1 MGSREGEVSVIWV
14 LCFVAYTCRWW
25 GWGRGGKS
33 AIERPGAAAKAELK
47 RGDEVLVFVLLAGE
61 EKMES
66 IVEFR
71 VDGEDLAK
79 TLLVR
84 EARML
89 SRNCGRLSWIRG
101 SGAAVEVDAV
111 ERESVCSVGCWA
123 DSAAFLVASGVPK
136 GVLDRES
143 GWSAG

>member
-1 MGSREGEVSVIWV
+1 M
-14 LCFVAYTCRWW
+14 FVW
-25 GWGRGGKS
+25 
-33 AIERPGAAAKAELK
+33 
-47 RGDEVLVFVLLAGE
+47 LARL

-66 IVEFR
+66 IVVFR
-71 VDGEDLAK
+71 IDEEDLVKA
-79 TLLVR
+79 LLVR

-101 SGAAVEVDAV
+101 SGPAVEVDVV

-123 DSAAFLVASGVPK
+123 DSTAFLAASGVPK
-136 GVLDRES
+136 GVLDKES